1 MNERYISRS
10 DSKQRTQSTSGN
22 PMHTQPN
29 NYFTQ
34 ARINSFSHS
43 LHELQTGAMQF
54 KRNVASSTR
63 NLKTHGVSNSNEIPQ
78 GPFQARSGSNTTA
91 GGQGKA

>member
-1 MNERYISRS
+1 MKQMNEKYVSRS

-22 PMHTQPN
+22 AYNTQPN

-43 LHELQTGAMQF
+43 LHDLQTGAMQF
-54 KRNVASSTR
+54 KTNAASSTR
-63 NLKTHGVSNSNEIPQ
+63 NLKSHAG
-78 GPFQARSGSNTTA
+78 SGSHDIP
-91 GGQGKA
+91 